1 MSLLLLCLAALIPSD
16 LFGGIHINCKDAFMG
31 FYQKRPI
38 SSDQEMQAAQQSINQ
53 YFEELDYKVPS
64 SWNLTTINRLVVSN
78 SILSTLKEVDNNIWL
93 FFFAMHYG
101 PWTMLCYKHFN
112 FNLSWSLAVNF
123 GITVKESFR
132 ICRLWDSIRPVSY
145 THLTLPTKLEV

>member
-1 MSLLLLCLAALIPSD
+1 MYV
-16 LFGGIHINCKDAFMG
+16 FGGIHINCKDAFMG

-78 SILSTLKEVDNNIWL
+78 SILSTLKEVDNNI
-93 FFFAMHYG
+93 
-101 PWTMLCYKHFN
+101 
-112 FNLSWSLAVNF
+112 
-123 GITVKESFR
+123 
-132 ICRLWDSIRPVSY
+132 
-145 THLTLPTKLEV
+145 